1 MDNSIIKRSD
11 EDRAEPGEH
20 SPDMDERFVIARC
33 ATYLRRILLRWP
45 RLDQE
50 TIRFLAWILGPAME
64 GVGRFLADQVRKKAR
79 KEILKSLAECRM
91 DPDDYGHTIA
101 RALNKQPRRVADQ
114 LLRYFLG
121 RLDERI
127 QLNTRGARSDME
139 RNLGRIRAMFGLD
152 QSEAE
157 LCMLLYVADAWNQ
170 PESYFEY
177 HLDCNK
183 PAGRKYLLTALDINA
198 AEFSRVL
205 RGRLGQIGLVEAD
218 GRWLRLEE
226 DLIPLFQEDLDGLG
240 NEYYR
245 PTPAEALP
253 MSYHLVDAPSV
264 AHLVSLLRAPPADS
278 STHLL
283 LYGPPGTGKTSFAR
297 SLAGKVGLS
306 SYEVVR
312 GSDNS
317 EQTRRAAIVACLNM
331 TNHGGGSLVVVDEA
345 DSILNTEGGWLQSG
359 EARDRGWL
367 NQFMDQP
374 GRRLVWIVNR
384 IDRMDESVRR
394 RFAFSLRFSSFSR
407 KQRVRLWD
415 TILRRNRVKRLCPR
429 GDVEALAGEYQLGA
443 GAIQMAVSKAR
454 SVWTSAGRECGD
466 RQTFQRAVR
475 LSLEAHQ
482 TLLNDGVK
490 VVRREHLDVQFS
502 LEGLNMEADLCGLL
516 DQADAYNHYLD
527 SSDDQRRV
535 GLTLLF
541 YGPPGTGKSELAR
554 YLARRLDRELMVR
567 RASDLLDPYVGMTE
581 RHLAQAFQQA
591 EEQQAVLV
599 IDEADSFLFARDRA
613 SHSWEVSCTNE
624 FLTQVERFR
633 GILICTTNRV
643 TDLDCAALRRFN
655 HKVGF
660 KFLTGEGNRV
670 FYRKLLAPLCRRPL
684 AGKSRS
690 TLEQLTGLAPG
701 DFKVVRDRFAFRDP
715 STITPQRL
723 VAALADEARVKKAQK
738 GNQVSGFGR

>member
-1 MDNSIIKRSD
+1 MDHDISKLSG
-11 EDRAEPGEH
+11 EGPSEPGDY
-20 SPDMDERFVIARC
+20 SPDKDERFVSARC
-33 ATYLRRILLRWP
+33 ATYVRRILLRWP

-50 TIRFLAWILGPAME
+50 TIRFLAWILGPTME
-64 GVGRFLADQVRKKAR
+64 EVRPFLADLVRKKAR
-79 KEILKSLAECRM
+79 KEVLKSLAECRL

-101 RALNKQPRRVADQ
+101 RILNKHPRRVADQ
-114 LLRYFLG
+114 LVRFFLCQLEAHIA
-121 RLDERI
+121 RLG
-127 QLNTRGARSDME
+127 RGARSDME

-152 QSEAE
+152 ASETE

-170 PESYFEY
+170 PENYFEY

-183 PAGRKYLLTALDINA
+183 PAGRKYLLTALDITA

-240 NEYYR
+240 NELYR
-245 PTPAEALP
+245 RTPAETLP
-253 MSYHLVDAPSV
+253 LSYHLVDDEAVHHMS
-264 AHLVSLLRAPPADS
+264 ALLRAAPAHS
-278 STHLL
+278 ATHLL

-331 TNHGGGSLVVVDEA
+331 TNHGDGSVVLVDEA

-359 EARDRGWL
+359 EARDKGWL

-374 GRRLVWIVNR
+374 GHRLVWIVNR

-407 KQRVRLWD
+407 KQRARLWD

-429 GDVEALAGEYQLGA
+429 ATVESLAGEFQLGA

-454 SVWTSAGRECGD
+454 QLCVADGAGGGVRD
-466 RQTFQRAVR
+466 RFQRAVR
-475 LSLEAHQ
+475 LSLQAHE
-482 TLLNDGVK
+482 TLLNDGVR
-490 VVRREHLDVQFS
+490 VARRERLDTQFS
-502 LEGLNMEADLCGLL
+502 LDGLHMEADLPGLL
-516 DQADAYNHYLD
+516 DQADAFNRYLD
-527 SSDDQRRV
+527 AGDDQRRM
-535 GLTLLF
+535 GFTLLF

-554 YLARRLDRELMVR
+554 YLSRRLDRELLVR

-581 RHLAQAFQQA
+581 RRLAQAFQQA
-591 EEQQAVLV
+591 EEQQAVLI

-613 SHSWEVSCTNE
+613 SRSWEVSATNE

-633 GILICTTNRV
+633 GILICTTNRL
-643 TDLDCAALRRFN
+643 TDLDSAALRRFN
-655 HKVGF
+655 HKVRF
-660 KFLTGEGNRV
+660 RFLTGEGNHI

-684 AGKSRS
+684 TGRARGQ
-690 TLEQLTGLAPG
+690 LERLTDLAPG
-701 DFKVVRDRFAFRDP
+701 DFRVVRDRFAFRDP
-715 STITPQRL
+715 STITPRRL
-723 VAALADEARVKKAQK
+723 VEALTEEARVKRSQK
-738 GNQVSGFGR
+738 ESSVAGFGR